1 MTDVPPPPA
10 PDYPNQP
17 AAASA
22 NPYSTPQANPYAS
35 STPYAAAPQQRTNVL
50 AIIALIAAFVVPL
63 AGIICGHIAL
73 SQIKRTGENGRG
85 LALAGTV
92 LGYIFTVLG
101 LLFIIAYFAFFAW
114 AASQSGVSYY

>member
-17 AAASA
+17 AAAAA
-22 NPYSTPQANPYAS
+22 NPYGTPQANPYAS
-35 STPYAAAPQQRTNVL
+35 SNPYAAAPQQRTNVL